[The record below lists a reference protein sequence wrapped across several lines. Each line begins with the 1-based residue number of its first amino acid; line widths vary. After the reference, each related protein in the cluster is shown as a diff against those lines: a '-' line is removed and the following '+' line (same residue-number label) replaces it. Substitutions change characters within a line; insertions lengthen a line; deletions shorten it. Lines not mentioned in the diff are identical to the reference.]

1 MLDKMT
7 AVFDFSEENWEDH
20 NQNWETWWAGELER
34 PLLIIENPP
43 RHRLPEEVTY
53 DFLADS
59 PVDQY
64 LDYYQARLEGTQL
77 FGDAWPKWFPF
88 FGAGVV
94 AAFLGAELFCAPEEL
109 TIWFKPR
116 SGLDTL
122 DFSGFYRPDNFW
134 WQRVQAI
141 TQAAVE
147 RWGSQICVGY
157 TDLGGNMDIIA
168 SLHDTQILLM
178 ELIDRPQEIETARH
192 QIAEF
197 WGKYFADLNKITGRN
212 RRGQT
217 PWAPIWAPGSCY
229 MFQSD
234 FSAMISPKM
243 FERFILPDLVTASQQ
258 VEYAFYH
265 MDGKGQIPHL
275 DFLLSIENLRGIQ
288 WIPGDGQPPP
298 QDWLPLL
305 KRIRDGGKLC
315 QLFVNVAGAIRIVRE
330 LGGKGFA
337 FYILDDL
344 DENRAKAF
352 VDEVNSF

>member
-1 MLDKMT
+1 M
-7 AVFDFSEENWEDH
+7 
-20 NQNWETWWAGELER
+20 
-34 PLLIIENPP
+34 
-43 RHRLPEEVTY
+43 TY

-122 DFSGFYRPDNFW
+122 D
-134 WQRVQAI
+134 
-141 TQAAVE
+141 
-147 RWGSQICVGY
+147 

-197 WGKYFADLNKITGRN
+197 WWKYFADLNKITGRN

-217 PWAPIWAPGSCY
+217 PRSALKSSESPCCSRPSSMRRTRLGS
-229 MFQSD
+229 
-234 FSAMISPKM
+234 
-243 FERFILPDLVTASQQ
+243 
-258 VEYAFYH
+258 
-265 MDGKGQIPHL
+265 
-275 DFLLSIENLRGIQ
+275 
-288 WIPGDGQPPP
+288 
-298 QDWLPLL
+298 
-305 KRIRDGGKLC
+305 
-315 QLFVNVAGAIRIVRE
+315 
-330 LGGKGFA
+330 
-337 FYILDDL
+337 
-344 DENRAKAF
+344 
-352 VDEVNSF
+352 